1 MAKSTIKKTVIILVI
16 LALIAVGAWFFIQKT
31 ATNRVEEEV
40 QQFLVQHELQ
50 DRLSY
55 AKLEAS
61 PSGTVTL
68 HKVTLLDDEGELLL
82 SADEVKLNRFKEEQ
96 DFQEVDFT
104 IKNIVDVSGELFRE
118 ELNALF
124 AEIDK
129 PAPQHLDVASYY
141 KLDGAA
147 GEVTLKSSVLI
158 PDFLEVGGMLN
169 LANPAAVLDLSNYL
183 AANPDVE
190 EMTPELMSLL
200 AKITLKDLSLE
211 LKDKGGVPSLMQLVE
226 KQQLADEQATLTASE
241 REQMVQMKLA
251 QAKQECINTAGLAM
265 VVDDL
270 ESACTKLFD
279 FLSNQR
285 SDIKFKASVVK
296 PISVEEFMMLSLMG
310 AMRPEQFFNEYQ
322 PSIVIE

>member
-1 MAKSTIKKTVIILVI
+1 MANSTIKKTVIILVI

-104 IKNIVDVSGELFRE
+104 IKNIVDVSGELFQE

>member
-1 MAKSTIKKTVIILVI
+1 MAKSTIKKPVIILVI

-55 AKLEAS
+55 TKLEAS

-251 QAKQECINTAGLAM
+251 QAKQECINTDGLAM

-296 PISVEEFMMLSLMG
+296 PISVEEFMMLSMMG

>member
-1 MAKSTIKKTVIILVI
+1 MAKSTIKKPVIILVI

-55 AKLEAS
+55 TKLEAS

-169 LANPAAVLDLSNYL
+169 LANPAAVLDLSNYF

>member
-1 MAKSTIKKTVIILVI
+1 MAKSTIKKPVIILVI

-55 AKLEAS
+55 TKLEAS

-169 LANPAAVLDLSNYL
+169 LANPAAVLDLSNYF

-190 EMTPELMSLL
+190 EMNPELMSLL

-241 REQMVQMKLA
+241 REQMLQMKLA

>member
-1 MAKSTIKKTVIILVI
+1 MAKSTIKKPVIILVI

-55 AKLEAS
+55 TKLEAS

-104 IKNIVDVSGELFRE
+104 IKNIVDVSGELFQE

-251 QAKQECINTAGLAM
+251 QAKQECINTDGLAM
-265 VVDDL
+265 VIDDL
-270 ESACTKLFD
+270 EGACTKLFD

>member
-1 MAKSTIKKTVIILVI
+1 MAKSTIKKPVIILVI

-68 HKVTLLDDEGELLL
+68 HKVTLLDDEGELIL

-104 IKNIVDVSGELFRE
+104 IKNIVDVSGELFQE

-169 LANPAAVLDLSNYL
+169 LANPAAVLDLSNYF

-190 EMTPELMSLL
+190 EMNPELMSLL

-241 REQMVQMKLA
+241 REQMLQMKLA
-251 QAKQECINTAGLAM
+251 QPKQECINTAGLAM

>member
-104 IKNIVDVSGELFRE
+104 IKNIVDVSGELFQE

-296 PISVEEFMMLSLMG
+296 PISVEEFMMLSMMG

>member
-1 MAKSTIKKTVIILVI
+1 MAKSTIKKPVIILVI

-104 IKNIVDVSGELFRE
+104 IKNIVDVSGELFQE

-270 ESACTKLFD
+270 EGACTKLFD

>member
-96 DFQEVDFT
+96 DFQEVDFM

-251 QAKQECINTAGLAM
+251 QAKQECINTDGLAM

-270 ESACTKLFD
+270 EGACTKLFD

>member
-31 ATNRVEEEV
+31 AANRVEEEV

-96 DFQEVDFT
+96 DFQEVDFM

-251 QAKQECINTAGLAM
+251 QAKQECINTDGLAM
-265 VVDDL
+265 VIDDL
-270 ESACTKLFD
+270 EGACTKLFD

>member
-296 PISVEEFMMLSLMG
+296 PISVEEFMMLSMMG

>member
-1 MAKSTIKKTVIILVI
+1 MAKSTIKKPVIILVI

-31 ATNRVEEEV
+31 VTNQVEEEV

-104 IKNIVDVSGELFRE
+104 IKNIVDVSGELFQE

-169 LANPAAVLDLSNYL
+169 LANPAAVLDVSNYL

-241 REQMVQMKLA
+241 REQMLQMKLA

-296 PISVEEFMMLSLMG
+296 PISVEEFMMLSLVG

>member
-1 MAKSTIKKTVIILVI
+1 MAKSTIKKPVIILVI

-55 AKLEAS
+55 TKLEAS

-169 LANPAAVLDLSNYL
+169 LANPAAVLDLSNYF

-241 REQMVQMKLA
+241 REQMLQMKLA

-296 PISVEEFMMLSLMG
+296 PISVEEFMMLSMMG

>member
-129 PAPQHLDVASYY
+129 PAPRHLDVASYY
-141 KLDGAA
+141 KLDSAA
-147 GEVTLKSSVLI
+147 GQVTLKSSVLI

-226 KQQLADEQATLTASE
+226 KQQLADEQAALTASE

-251 QAKQECINTAGLAM
+251 QAKQECINTDGLAM

>member
-1 MAKSTIKKTVIILVI
+1 MAKSTIKKPVIILVI

-68 HKVTLLDDEGELLL
+68 HKVTLLDDEGELIL

-104 IKNIVDVSGELFRE
+104 IKNIVDVSGELFQE

-251 QAKQECINTAGLAM
+251 QAKQECINTDGLAM

-270 ESACTKLFD
+270 EGACTSLFD

>member
-96 DFQEVDFT
+96 DFQEVDFM

-251 QAKQECINTAGLAM
+251 QAKQECINTDGLAM
-265 VVDDL
+265 VIDDL
-270 ESACTKLFD
+270 EGACTKLFD

>member
-169 LANPAAVLDLSNYL
+169 LANPAAVLDVSNYL

-241 REQMVQMKLA
+241 REQMLQMKLA

>member
-1 MAKSTIKKTVIILVI
+1 MAKSTIKKPVIILVI

-104 IKNIVDVSGELFRE
+104 IKNIVDVSGELFQE